1 MGDLASIC
9 CVGADCKNI
18 VPGNVKFYPLA
29 RKSSKIVLVG
39 WISQV
44 SIILN
49 LFLMQDSL

>member
-29 RKSSKIVLVG
+29 RKSSKIVSVG